1 MNLQKRLAGVLTGLV
16 CISLPASCTP
26 HGDGTHPVT
35 ITDTGN
41 ASDLFAPPVQTDTG
55 WETSSLGVMIPARD
69 ICTKTNGDASYFKTY
84 NPKPE
89 DTSSAAPDSAT
100 TLVSLNPQD
109 GSVRWARKITPEMHT
124 NYVENHTSNKS
135 KNPQE
140 SFLDFQECAGTSF
153 VSNERY
159 LAFYLRPWMASE
171 GSSSISDQRMNI
183 VVLDATT
190 GNEVRTIE
198 VSGLVLGQA
207 IVNDSL
213 VVETAQNYYPA
224 GTGVLNVFSL
234 TDPHAEPA
242 TIRTDNWLIG
252 STNDSLLMSPQSSG
266 KYSGFRGRG
275 PYWISTITRTTV
287 SGEEI
292 ETFTGVTA
300 IHPNGWIERAQDPKA
315 AVTEAAANPANA
327 LLTTL
332 PRDLINIDSGTSL
345 DITGQYVADVSL
357 PTGPALL
364 LQTVTT
370 TGEGEN
376 KKTTFI
382 NHSRLPATPDATEP
396 RTNDIQQ
403 IHLDNKA
410 NKVFSKPIRMGE
422 EEK

>member
-1 MNLQKRLAGVLTGLV
+1 MKLQKQLACALSGLV
-16 CISLPASCTP
+16 WVALLASCTP
-26 HGDGTHPVT
+26 HSDGSRPVT
-35 ITDTGN
+35 ITDIGDTSG
-41 ASDLFAPPVQTDTG
+41 LFSPPIQTDTG
-55 WETSSLGVMIPARD
+55 WETSRLEAMIPARD
-69 ICTKTNGDASYFKTY
+69 LCTKTNGDASYFKTY
-84 NPKPE
+84 NYNPE
-89 DTSSAAPDSAT
+89 DTSPAPPNSTT
-100 TLVSLNPQD
+100 TLASMNLHD
-109 GSVRWARKITPEMHT
+109 GSIRWARKITPEMHT
-124 NYVENHTSNKS
+124 HYYYDKS
-135 KNPQE
+135 ATPQR
-140 SFLDFQECAGTSF
+140 SFLEFQECASTALI
-153 VSNERY
+153 SNEKY
-159 LAFYLRPWMASE
+159 LAFYLRPWMTSE
-171 GSSSISDQRMNI
+171 GSSNISDQRMNI
-183 VVLDATT
+183 MVLNAAT

-213 VVETAQNYYPA
+213 VVETAQNYYPS

-242 TIRTDNWLIG
+242 TTRTDNWLIG

-275 PYWISTITRTTV
+275 PYWISTITRTTI
-287 SGEEI
+287 SGEEL

-364 LQTVTT
+364 LQTITT
-370 TGEGEN
+370 IEEGEN
-376 KKTTFI
+376 KKTTYI
-382 NHSRLPATPDATEP
+382 NHSWLPATPDATEP
-396 RTNDIQQ
+396 RTDDMQRIV
-403 IHLDNKA
+403 IDNNA
-410 NKVFSKPIRMGE
+410 DKVLSKTTRMGE
-422 EEK
+422 EDK